1 MRIGKMF
8 LTLTSVCPKLLVLG
22 ANCFMSNINGLPRI
36 VEEGMDSSSLRP
48 ESYLRREDGALAIP
62 DDQLNTVADV
72 RAYRKAAARDIRRE
86 VGRRRTAKVRRD
98 KKERLQKEKEA
109 RQGEE
114 KRNEEEV
121 ATQLAE
127 LLEKTR
133 QGEQDAAAA
142 ALVAQQQRTEQALL
156 SLVRGGGG
164 GNAGGGGGGGG
175 DADEGEGDDMSEGG
189 GSGGDDADGG
199 EGGDVREGGGGSGG
213 DGGPSG
219 VPGGVRGGSMGDE
232 DVSDEAIRDVLEC
245 AVFQQQ
251 HKRNSCAK
259 RWCVV
264 GLSVGNVHDIPSKIG
279 RSHGDTKLELARSL
293 VRKYGAAWREK
304 FKNVD
309 DG

>member
-1 MRIGKMF
+1 
-8 LTLTSVCPKLLVLG
+8 
-22 ANCFMSNINGLPRI
+22 
-36 VEEGMDSSSLRP
+36 MDSSSLRP

-156 SLVRGGGG
+156 SLGRGGGG
-164 GNAGGGGGGGG
+164 GNAEGGGGGGGGGAGTGG
-175 DADEGEGDDMSEGG
+175 DADEGEGDDMSE
-189 GSGGDDADGG
+189 
-199 EGGDVREGGGGSGG
+199 GGGSGG

>member
-1 MRIGKMF
+1 
-8 LTLTSVCPKLLVLG
+8 
-22 ANCFMSNINGLPRI
+22 
-36 VEEGMDSSSLRP
+36 MDSSSLRP

-175 DADEGEGDDMSEGG
+175 GGAGTGGDADEGEGDDMSE
-189 GSGGDDADGG
+189 
-199 EGGDVREGGGGSGG
+199 GGGSGG

-251 HKRNSCAK
+251 HKRNSGAK